1 MDIIAA
7 RREERQKK
15 ISLICA
21 SIRKAQYE
29 NKEINFK
36 GVVMASQLE
45 LSVSKRTAQEYVDLA
60 IFSLGLDKED
70 LNKIPHEIQ
79 SN

>member
-7 RREERQKK
+7 RREERQNKITLLCESIKK
-15 ISLICA
+15 N
-21 SIRKAQYE
+21 QFE

-36 GVVMASQLE
+36 GVVMAAQLQ
-45 LSVSKRTAQEYVDLA
+45 LGVSKRTAQEYAELA
-60 IFSLGLDKED
+60 IYSLGLDKND
-70 LNKIPHEIQ
+70 LNKIPDAIQ